1 MDRIVIIGGGII
13 GGSVLYYLYEC
24 GFKGKTILI
33 EKDEALAQETTSLS
47 AGAFRNIWSTEVN
60 MKLTSFSIQK
70 FKEAQKELGCSIGFE
85 QRGYIFNYYKDN
97 FEKIKNFKPV
107 LDNAGI
113 NSELL
118 TPDEIKKIVPGFHT
132 EIDHLDKEVVEYFN
146 LEPIEGA
153 LFGTDCGFLN
163 PTALAVGYIENA
175 KKKNPDKIEI
185 MLKTEVKKIIFN
197 NNNKVEGVLTQN
209 GEKITCDLCIIT
221 AGPWSA
227 KILQDSDVPDEINLP
242 IVPLKR
248 MLFIVNPPPLEGIL
262 EIPFTIIDK
271 GVYLKPEAM
280 NLLIGKAKEDQKPGF
295 DTTPEKEYYEDFANM
310 IMQARIEGAEFCR
323 IQRMWGGLY
332 EHNIKDKNGIVSFHS
347 EFPNLFIATGFS
359 GHGIME
365 APAVGLSTA
374 EKILFDEFKTIP
386 EITAL
391 DFRRFKENKLVIE
404 TIVI

>member
-1 MDRIVIIGGGII
+1 MERIVIIGSGII
-13 GGSVLYYLYEC
+13 GNSILYHLYEL

-33 EKDEALAQETTSLS
+33 EKDEAPAQETTSLS

-60 MKLTSFSIQK
+60 MKLTSFSIKK
-70 FKEAQKELGCSIGFE
+70 FSEAQKELGCSIGFE
-85 QRGYIFNYYKDN
+85 QRGYLFNYYKEN
-97 FEKIKNFKPV
+97 FNKIKEFKPT
-107 LDNAGI
+107 LDKAGVH
-113 NSELL
+113 SELL
-118 TPDEIKKIVPGFHT
+118 APEDIKKIVPGFHP
-132 EIDHLDKEVVEYFN
+132 EIDHLDKDVIEYFN

-153 LFGTDCGFLN
+153 LFGKDCGFLN
-163 PTALAVGYIENA
+163 PTALAVGYLENA

-185 MLKTEVKKIIFN
+185 LLKTEVKKILIN
-197 NNNKVEGVLTQN
+197 NGKVEGVLTDK
-209 GEKITCDLCIIT
+209 GEKIFCDICILS

-227 KILQDSDVPDEINLP
+227 KILEDSGVPEDLNIP
-242 IVPLKR
+242 VVPLKR

-295 DTTPEKEYYEDFANM
+295 DTTPEREYYEDFVNL

-332 EHNIKDKNGIVSFHS
+332 EHNTKDKNGIVSFHS
-347 EFPNLFIATGFS
+347 EFENLFIATGFS

-365 APAVGLSTA
+365 APAVGLSVA
-374 EKILFDEFKTIP
+374 EKILFNEFKTIP
-386 EITAL
+386 EIKAL
-391 DFRRFKENKLVIE
+391 DYKRFKENKLIVE

>member
-1 MDRIVIIGGGII
+1 MDSILIIGGGII
-13 GGSVLYYLYEC
+13 GGSVLYHLYEF
-24 GFKGKTILI
+24 GFKGKTVLI

-60 MKLTSFSIQK
+60 MKLTSFSIKK

-85 QRGYIFNYYKDN
+85 QRGYIFNYYKEN
-97 FEKIKNFKPV
+97 FEKIKNFKPN
-107 LDNAGI
+107 LDRAGI

-118 TPDEIKKIVPGFHT
+118 SPDEIKKIIPGFHP
-132 EIDHLDKEVVEYFN
+132 EIDHLDKEIIEYFN
-146 LEPIEGA
+146 LEPIVGA

-163 PTALAVGYIENA
+163 PTALAVGYFENA
-175 KKKNPDKIEI
+175 KKKNPEKINI
-185 MLKTEVKKIIFN
+185 LLKTEVKKIIFN
-197 NNNKVEGVLTQN
+197 NNKVEGVITQN
-209 GEKITCDLCIIT
+209 GDKITCDLCIIT

-227 KILQDSDVPDEINLP
+227 KILKDSGVPEEINIP

-248 MLFIVNPPPLEGIL
+248 MLFIVNPPPIDGIL

-280 NLLIGKAKEDQKPGF
+280 NLLIGKAKEDQQPGF
-295 DTTPEKEYYEDFANM
+295 DTTPEKEYYDDFVNM
-310 IMQARIEGAEFCR
+310 IMQARIDGAEYCR

-332 EHNIKDKNGIVSFHS
+332 EHNTKDKNGIVSFHS
-347 EFPNLFIATGFS
+347 EFSNLFIAAGFS

-365 APAVGLSTA
+365 APAVGLSVA
-374 EKILFDEFKTIP
+374 EKILFNEFRTIP
-386 EITAL
+386 EIAAL